1 MDNETLL
8 KNRYSTYLEQIYQK
22 QNKEKADIMLQSR
35 GLYLPKEKT
44 YVSYLFYSK
53 LHNICQ
59 ARF

>member
-1 MDNETLL
+1 MNNETLL

-35 GLYLPKEKT
+35 GLYLPKEET

-53 LHNICQ
+53 LHNIC
-59 ARF
+59 

>member
-35 GLYLPKEKT
+35 GLYLPKAKT